1 MFAVGVLHTKQ
12 QYYPEIID
20 KASIVPTEML
30 EAAQILFD
38 TSPISGILHFLPK
51 EVKMVI
57 SVLSV
62 LLLTWAGAHVV
73 FLFATFLQKKNKLG
87 TRNSFQSN
95 FAPTMQIHTLTE
107 RTDTLAEL
115 IVKLQDTIKN
125 IQRNTIQTQAEI
137 IDRLRALE
145 EARPTEANNIVS

>member
-1 MFAVGVLHTKQ
+1 
-12 QYYPEIID
+12 
-20 KASIVPTEML
+20 
-30 EAAQILFD
+30 
-38 TSPISGILHFLPK
+38 
-51 EVKMVI
+51 MVI

-62 LLLTWAGAHVV
+62 LLLTWAGAHVL
-73 FLFATFLQKKNKLG
+73 FLIVTFLQKKNKLG

-125 IQRNTIQTQAEI
+125 IQRNTIQTQAKI
-137 IDRLRALE
+137 IERLRALE
-145 EARPTEANNIVS
+145 EARPTETNNIVA

>member
-1 MFAVGVLHTKQ
+1 
-12 QYYPEIID
+12 
-20 KASIVPTEML
+20 ML
-30 EAAQILFD
+30 EAAQTLFD

-62 LLLTWAGAHVV
+62 LLLTWAGAHVI

-125 IQRNTIQTQAEI
+125 IQRNTIQTQA
-137 IDRLRALE
+137 
-145 EARPTEANNIVS
+145 